1 MAFGIT
7 RQELR
12 RWKQDVNLGN
22 IAFLTHYWI
31 DPRFPD
37 CNTVTKVGCQNVDK
51 LAAWGKQ
58 YGLKKE
64 WIDHYPNYPHY
75 DLFGETQKRILV
87 NEQKWDQIKH
97 FKL

>member
-12 RWKQDVNLGN
+12 RWKQEVTNGN
-22 IAFLTHYWI
+22 IAFLTHYWL
-31 DPRFPD
+31 DPRFPN

-51 LAAWGKQ
+51 LATWGKQ

-64 WIDHYPNYPHY
+64 WIDHYPDYPHY
-75 DLFGETQKRILV
+75 DLFGERQKQILK
-87 NEQKWDQIKH
+87 NEQQWEQIKH